1 MLFNAQII
9 SDSCFKI
16 INGALLF
23 RRQCSMSL
31 ILSRFDI
38 NDIPSV
44 VGWGS
49 TLHLYL
55 YIMFERREGHTLG
68 VPKKIVVKMSKY
80 E

>member
-38 NDIPSV
+38 NDIPRKLKSV
-44 VGWGS
+44 KKVWLGEVLHFIYIY
-49 TLHLYL
+49 TLCLNEEKVIH
-55 YIMFERREGHTLG
+55 
-68 VPKKIVVKMSKY
+68 
-80 E
+80 